1 MALFIQQAKILITG
15 NKLTMKNLPYLNSA
29 VIIGIILFQSI
40 FIAPSIN
47 QLIST
52 NEAAVF
58 LRYIW
63 PIFFII
69 IGLLSLISFISIL
82 KNKNQNSVLKIYI
95 VISLILM
102 LSCFFAVPFIN
113 NAKDLENE
121 LLWSI
126 LHMKT
131 VFFTLISLI
140 LNVLIV
146 FKWNFSSV
154 QNGKN

>member
-1 MALFIQQAKILITG
+1 
-15 NKLTMKNLPYLNSA
+15 MKNLPYLNSA
-29 VIIGIILFQSI
+29 IIIGIILFQSI
-40 FIAPSIN
+40 FIAPAIN

-52 NEAAVF
+52 SEAAVF

-69 IGLLSLISFISIL
+69 IGILSLISFISIL
-82 KNKNQNSVLKIYI
+82 KNKNQNSVLKSYT

-102 LSCFFAVPFIN
+102 SSCFLAVPFIN
-113 NAKDLENE
+113 NAKDLDNE

-140 LNVLIV
+140 LNILIV
-146 FKWNFSSV
+146 FKWNFFLNVTS
-154 QNGKN
+154 KN

>member
-1 MALFIQQAKILITG
+1 MI
-15 NKLTMKNLPYLNSA
+15 NLPYLNSA

-40 FIAPSIN
+40 FIAPAIN

-82 KNKNQNSVLKIYI
+82 KNKNQNSVIKIYI

-113 NAKDLENE
+113 NAKDLGNE

-131 VFFTLISLI
+131 VFFTLVSLI

>member
-1 MALFIQQAKILITG
+1 ML
-15 NKLTMKNLPYLNSA
+15 KNLPYLNSGI
-29 VIIGIILFQSI
+29 IIGIILFQSI
-40 FIAPSIN
+40 FIAPAIN

-63 PIFFII
+63 PIFFIV
-69 IGLLSLISFISIL
+69 IGLLSLISFVSIL
-82 KNKNQNSVLKIYI
+82 KNKNQKPVLKIYI

-102 LSCFFAVPFIN
+102 LSCFFSVPFIN
-113 NAKDLENE
+113 NAKDVGNE

-131 VFFTLISLI
+131 VVFTLITLI
-140 LNVLIV
+140 LNILIV
-146 FKWNFSSV
+146 IRWNFIF
-154 QNGKN
+154 KDPI

>member
-1 MALFIQQAKILITG
+1 ML
-15 NKLTMKNLPYLNSA
+15 KNLPYLNSGI
-29 VIIGIILFQSI
+29 IIGIILFQSI
-40 FIAPSIN
+40 FIAPAIN

-69 IGLLSLISFISIL
+69 IGLLSLISFVSIL
-82 KNKNQNSVLKIYI
+82 KDKNQKPVLKVYI

-102 LSCFFAVPFIN
+102 LSCFFSVPFIN
-113 NAKDLENE
+113 NAKDLKDEF
-121 LLWSI
+121 LWSI

-131 VFFTLISLI
+131 VVFTLISLI
-140 LNVLIV
+140 LNILVVARWIFV
-146 FKWNFSSV
+146 FKEPI
-154 QNGKN
+154 

>member
-1 MALFIQQAKILITG
+1 MLR
-15 NKLTMKNLPYLNSA
+15 NLPYLNSGI
-29 VIIGIILFQSI
+29 IIGIILFQSI
-40 FIAPSIN
+40 FIAPAIN

-52 NEAAVF
+52 YEAAVF

-69 IGLLSLISFISIL
+69 IGMISFISFISIL
-82 KNKNQNSVLKIYI
+82 KNKNQKSVLKIYI
-95 VISLILM
+95 IISLILM

-113 NAKDLENE
+113 NAKDIKNE
-121 LLWSI
+121 FLWSI

>member
-1 MALFIQQAKILITG
+1 
-15 NKLTMKNLPYLNSA
+15 MKNLPYLNSA
-29 VIIGIILFQSI
+29 IIIGIILFQSI
-40 FIAPSIN
+40 FIAPAIN

-52 NEAAVF
+52 DEAAVF

-82 KNKNQNSVLKIYI
+82 KNKNQNSVLKIYVI
-95 VISLILM
+95 ISLILM
-102 LSCFFAVPFIN
+102 LSCFFSVPFIN

-131 VFFTLISLI
+131 VIFTLISLI
-140 LNVLIV
+140 LNILIV
-146 FKWNFSSV
+146 FKWNFFI
-154 QNGKN
+154 NATRKN

>member
-1 MALFIQQAKILITG
+1 
-15 NKLTMKNLPYLNSA
+15 MKNLPYLNSA
-29 VIIGIILFQSI
+29 IIIGIILFQSI
-40 FIAPSIN
+40 FIAPAIN

-52 NEAAVF
+52 SEAAIF

-69 IGLLSLISFISIL
+69 IGILSLISFISIL
-82 KNKNQNSVLKIYI
+82 KNKNQNSVLKSYT

-102 LSCFFAVPFIN
+102 SSCFLAVPFIN
-113 NAKDLENE
+113 NAKDLDNE

-140 LNVLIV
+140 LNILIV
-146 FKWNFSSV
+146 FKWNFFLNVTS
-154 QNGKN
+154 KN

>member
-1 MALFIQQAKILITG
+1 
-15 NKLTMKNLPYLNSA
+15 MKNLPYLNSA
-29 VIIGIILFQSI
+29 MIIGIILFQSI
-40 FIAPSIN
+40 FIAPAIN

-52 NEAAVF
+52 NEAAIF

-69 IGLLSLISFISIL
+69 IGLLSLTSFISIL
-82 KNKNQNSVLKIYI
+82 KNKNQKSALKFYI

-113 NAKDLENE
+113 SAKDLENE

-126 LHMKT
+126 LHIKT
-131 VFFTLISLI
+131 VVFTLISLV
-140 LNVLIV
+140 LNILIV
-146 FKWNFSSV
+146 FRWNFVFNEPS
-154 QNGKN
+154 

>member
-1 MALFIQQAKILITG
+1 ML
-15 NKLTMKNLPYLNSA
+15 KNLPYLNSGI
-29 VIIGIILFQSI
+29 IIGIILFQSI
-40 FIAPSIN
+40 FIAPAIN

-69 IGLLSLISFISIL
+69 IGLLSLISFVSIL
-82 KNKNQNSVLKIYI
+82 KDKNQKPVLKVYI

-102 LSCFFAVPFIN
+102 LSCFFSVPFIN
-113 NAKDLENE
+113 NAKDLKDEF
-121 LLWSI
+121 LWSI

-131 VFFTLISLI
+131 VVFTLISLI
-140 LNVLIV
+140 LNILVVTRWIFV
-146 FKWNFSSV
+146 FKEPI
-154 QNGKN
+154 

>member
-1 MALFIQQAKILITG
+1 ML
-15 NKLTMKNLPYLNSA
+15 KNLPYLNSGI
-29 VIIGIILFQSI
+29 IIGIILFQSI
-40 FIAPSIN
+40 FIAPAIN

-69 IGLLSLISFISIL
+69 IGLLSFVSLIFIL
-82 KNKNQNSVLKIYI
+82 KNKNQKSLLKIYI

-113 NAKDLENE
+113 NAKDLKNE
-121 LLWSI
+121 FLWSI

-131 VFFTLISLI
+131 VFFTLITLI
-140 LNVLIV
+140 LNILIV
-146 FKWNFSSV
+146 MRWNFV
-154 QNGKN
+154 FKEPI

>member
-1 MALFIQQAKILITG
+1 
-15 NKLTMKNLPYLNSA
+15 MKNLPYLNSA
-29 VIIGIILFQSI
+29 IIIGIILFQSI
-40 FIAPSIN
+40 FIAPAIN

-69 IGLLSLISFISIL
+69 IGLLSLISFVSIL
-82 KNKNQNSVLKIYI
+82 KDKNQKPVLKVYI

-102 LSCFFAVPFIN
+102 LSCFFSVPFIN
-113 NAKDLENE
+113 NAKDLKDEF
-121 LLWSI
+121 LWSI

-131 VFFTLISLI
+131 VVFTLISLI
-140 LNVLIV
+140 LNILVVARWIFV
-146 FKWNFSSV
+146 FKEPI
-154 QNGKN
+154 

>member
-1 MALFIQQAKILITG
+1 
-15 NKLTMKNLPYLNSA
+15 MKNLPYLNSA

-40 FIAPSIN
+40 FIAPAIN

-52 NEAAVF
+52 IEAAVF

-69 IGLLSLISFISIL
+69 IGLLSLTSFISIL
-82 KNKNQNSVLKIYI
+82 KNKNQKSALKFYI

-113 NAKDLENE
+113 SAKDLENE

-126 LHMKT
+126 LHIKT
-131 VFFTLISLI
+131 VVFTLISLV
-140 LNVLIV
+140 LNILIV
-146 FKWNFSSV
+146 FRWNFVFNEPS
-154 QNGKN
+154 

>member
-1 MALFIQQAKILITG
+1 
-15 NKLTMKNLPYLNSA
+15 MKNLPYLNSA
-29 VIIGIILFQSI
+29 IIIGIILFQSI
-40 FIAPSIN
+40 FIAPAIN

-52 NEAAVF
+52 SEAAVF

-69 IGLLSLISFISIL
+69 IGILSLISFISIL
-82 KNKNQNSVLKIYI
+82 KNKNQNSVLKSYT

-102 LSCFFAVPFIN
+102 SSCFLAVPFIN
-113 NAKDLENE
+113 NAKDLDNE

-140 LNVLIV
+140 LNILIL
-146 FKWNFSSV
+146 FKWNFFLNATS
-154 QNGKN
+154 KN

>member
-1 MALFIQQAKILITG
+1 
-15 NKLTMKNLPYLNSA
+15 MKNLPYLNSA
-29 VIIGIILFQSI
+29 IIIGIILFQSI
-40 FIAPSIN
+40 FIAPAIN

-52 NEAAVF
+52 SEAAIF

-69 IGLLSLISFISIL
+69 IGILSLISFISIL
-82 KNKNQNSVLKIYI
+82 KNKNQNSVLKIYT

-102 LSCFFAVPFIN
+102 SSCFFAVPFIN
-113 NAKDLENE
+113 NAKDLDNE

-140 LNVLIV
+140 LNILIV
-146 FKWNFSSV
+146 FKWNFYLNATS
-154 QNGKN
+154 KN

>member
-1 MALFIQQAKILITG
+1 
-15 NKLTMKNLPYLNSA
+15 MKNLPYLNSA

-40 FIAPSIN
+40 FIAPAIN
-47 QLIST
+47 QLISI

-69 IGLLSLISFISIL
+69 IGLLSLISFIFIL
-82 KNKNQNSVLKIYI
+82 KNKNQNSALKIYI

-102 LSCFFAVPFIN
+102 LSCIIAVPFIN

-131 VFFTLISLI
+131 VFFTLISLK
-140 LNVLIV
+140 LNILIV
-146 FKWNFSSV
+146 LKWNFFFSATR
-154 QNGKN
+154 QKLKQ

>member
-1 MALFIQQAKILITG
+1 
-15 NKLTMKNLPYLNSA
+15 MKNLPYLNSA

-40 FIAPSIN
+40 FIAPAIN

-69 IGLLSLISFISIL
+69 IGLLSLVSLISIL

-113 NAKDLENE
+113 NAKDLGNE

-146 FKWNFSSV
+146 FKWNFSSM
-154 QNGKN
+154 QNTKY

>member
-1 MALFIQQAKILITG
+1 
-15 NKLTMKNLPYLNSA
+15 MKNLPYLNSA
-29 VIIGIILFQSI
+29 IIIGIILFQSI
-40 FIAPSIN
+40 FIAPAIN
-47 QLIST
+47 QLISN

-63 PIFFII
+63 PVFFII
-69 IGLLSLISFISIL
+69 IGFLSLISLISIL
-82 KNKNQNSVLKIYI
+82 KNKNQNSALKIYI

-102 LSCFFAVPFIN
+102 LSCIIAVPFIN

-146 FKWNFSSV
+146 FKWNFSSM
-154 QNGKN
+154 QNGKY

>member
-1 MALFIQQAKILITG
+1 
-15 NKLTMKNLPYLNSA
+15 MKNLPYLNSA
-29 VIIGIILFQSI
+29 IIIGIILFQSI
-40 FIAPSIN
+40 FIAPAIN

-69 IGLLSLISFISIL
+69 IALLSLISFISIL
-82 KNKNQNSVLKIYI
+82 KNKNQNSALKIYI
-95 VISLILM
+95 IISLTLM
-102 LSCFFAVPFIN
+102 SICFFSVPFIN

-140 LNVLIV
+140 LNILII
-146 FKWNFSSV
+146 FKWNFFL
-154 QNGKN
+154 NATR

>member
-1 MALFIQQAKILITG
+1 
-15 NKLTMKNLPYLNSA
+15 MKNLPYLNSA
-29 VIIGIILFQSI
+29 IIIGIILFQSI
-40 FIAPSIN
+40 FIAPAIN

-52 NEAAVF
+52 SEAAVF

-82 KNKNQNSVLKIYI
+82 KNKNQNSVLKIYT

-102 LSCFFAVPFIN
+102 SSCFFAVPFIN
-113 NAKDLENE
+113 NAKDLDNE

-140 LNVLIV
+140 LNILIV
-146 FKWNFSSV
+146 FKWNFFLNSTS
-154 QNGKN
+154 KN